1 MSKIVELKRRRAELS
16 AKVAE
21 MAALETAGEV
31 MSAEQIEQINAMHAE
46 FNQLGAQLQRLEAA
60 EQMQAAAA
68 VQVESLNAQGAP
80 PEDKLYAQPAG
91 KKVAGA
97 GVAHLAMALIEAQG
111 NYQAAANIADQ
122 RGYGA
127 EVAAALNT
135 ATPSAGGVLVPTN
148 LASEVIE
155 LLRPKTVVRRLGA
168 RSLPLNNGNLTIPR
182 LKGGA
187 QVGYIGTDTDAP
199 VTGAQFD
206 DLKLSSKK
214 MAALV
219 PISNDLL
226 ANSGISPNVDRVV
239 VDDLTSAV
247 GAREDKA
254 FLRDDGSGNLPKGL
268 RNWVL
273 PGNVFP
279 APAIAAIDAA
289 ALQAIELFLNT
300 LILALEGVDAN
311 MVQPGWVMSPRT
323 FRFLEGLRDMKG
335 NKVYL
340 ELGQKQLKGY
350 PVGLTTQIPNNLGA
364 GGDESE
370 LYFADFAD
378 CFIGEDQALMIDFSK
393 EATYKDGDGNVISA
407 FQRDQ
412 TLIRVIAK
420 HDFGPRH
427 RESISIGIGVKW
439 GK

>member
-80 PEDKLYAQPAG
+80 PEEDKLYAQPAS

-97 GVAHLAMALIEAQG
+97 GVAHLAIALIEGQG

-135 ATPSAGGVLVPTN
+135 ATPSAGGVLVPAN

-247 GAREDKA
+247 GGAR
-254 FLRDDGSGNLPKGL
+254 GQG
-268 RNWVL
+268 V
-273 PGNVFP
+273 P
-279 APAIAAIDAA
+279 A
-289 ALQAIELFLNT
+289 
-300 LILALEGVDAN
+300 
-311 MVQPGWVMSPRT
+311 
-323 FRFLEGLRDMKG
+323 
-335 NKVYL
+335 
-340 ELGQKQLKGY
+340 
-350 PVGLTTQIPNNLGA
+350 
-364 GGDESE
+364 
-370 LYFADFAD
+370 
-378 CFIGEDQALMIDFSK
+378 
-393 EATYKDGDGNVISA
+393 
-407 FQRDQ
+407 
-412 TLIRVIAK
+412 
-420 HDFGPRH
+420 
-427 RESISIGIGVKW
+427 
-439 GK
+439 